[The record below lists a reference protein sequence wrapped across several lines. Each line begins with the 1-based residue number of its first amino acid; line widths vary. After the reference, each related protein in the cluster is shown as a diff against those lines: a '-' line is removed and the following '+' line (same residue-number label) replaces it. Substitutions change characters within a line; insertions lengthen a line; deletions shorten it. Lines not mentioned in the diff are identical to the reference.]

1 MGELML
7 GDVVAQSVYTELAAR
22 IRALLRPPGLRVLRV
37 GDDPASIAYV
47 RLKDKKARALGIESQ
62 VLVLPEHTPEEDVLA
77 VLEQLNSDPKVDG
90 ILVQLPLP
98 PQINPVRVTLAID
111 PSKDVDGLH
120 PLNIGRLW
128 SGVGGGF
135 VPCTPL
141 GIIRM
146 LDHYRVNLSGAR
158 VVVIGRSQL
167 VGRPLAALL
176 LNRDATVTLAHSKS
190 QNLAELTRE
199 AQVLVA
205 AAGRPGLVTP
215 AMVRPES
222 VVVDVGTTRV
232 EGKLRGDVDPNTEAA
247 LRSPVPGGVGP
258 LTVAMLLANTVL
270 AAERR
275 E

>member
-7 GDVVAQSVYTELAAR
+7 GDVVAQSVYAELAAR
-22 IRALLRPPGLRVLRV
+22 IRALPRPPGLRVLRV

-77 VLEQLNSDPKVDG
+77 VLNQLNSDPNIDG

-98 PQINPVRVTLAID
+98 PQINPTRVTLAID

-146 LDHYRVNLSGAR
+146 LDHYRVDLSGAR

-190 QNLAELTRE
+190 QNLADLTRA
-199 AQVLVA
+199 AQVLVV
-205 AAGRPGLVTP
+205 AAGRPGLVTQG
-215 AMVRPES
+215 MVRPEA

-232 EGKLRGDVDPNTEAA
+232 GGKLRGDVDPGTEAA

>member
-1 MGELML
+1 MEGNL
-7 GDVVAQSVYTELAAR
+7 VAQAVYAELEAR
-22 IRALLRPPGLRVLRV
+22 IRALPRPPSLRVVRV
-37 GDDPASIAYV
+37 GEDPASVSYV

-62 VLVLPEHTPEEDVLA
+62 VLVLPEHASEKDVLA
-77 VLEQLNSDPKVDG
+77 ELSQLNSDPKVDG

-98 PQINPVRVTLAID
+98 AQINPTRVTTTID
-111 PSKDVDGLH
+111 PGKDVDGLH

-128 SGVGGGF
+128 SGIGGGF

-146 LDHYRVNLSGAR
+146 LDHYQVNLSGTR

-176 LNRDATVTLAHSKS
+176 LNRDATVTLAHSKT
-190 QNLAELTRE
+190 QNLAELTRQ
-199 AQVLVA
+199 AQVLVV
-205 AAGRPGLVTP
+205 AAGRPGLVTRT
-215 AMVRPES
+215 MVNPEA
-222 VVVDVGTTRV
+222 VVIDVGTTRV
-232 EGKLRGDVDPNTEAA
+232 EGKLRGDVDPETEAA

-275 E
+275 V